1 MIVLLGSVGLP
12 LTNGFI
18 GEFILLK
25 SIFDYN
31 VLAAIIAG
39 ITIILAAAYLF
50 RAYGHSMFTQGND
63 DVLASA
69 KDLTDAE
76 FSVMASIAL
85 MVILFGVFPQPVIE
99 LVSSS
104 LKFIY
109 CLPKRIDLL
118 ALHLQ
123 IFVKVV
129 GYFQLRDFQECVLEI
144 GLLCV
149 DIQKNGF
156 QFGLH

>member
-18 GEFILLK
+18 GEFILIK

-31 VLAAIIAG
+31 VLAAVVAG

-50 RAYGHSMFTQGND
+50 RSYGKTMFTEGD
-63 DVLASA
+63 ESILATA
-69 KDLTDAE
+69 KDLSDAE
-76 FSVMASIAL
+76 FAVMASIAV

-109 CLPKRIDLL
+109 QSMLS
-118 ALHLQ
+118 
-123 IFVKVV
+123 
-129 GYFQLRDFQECVLEI
+129 
-144 GLLCV
+144 
-149 DIQKNGF
+149 
-156 QFGLH
+156 